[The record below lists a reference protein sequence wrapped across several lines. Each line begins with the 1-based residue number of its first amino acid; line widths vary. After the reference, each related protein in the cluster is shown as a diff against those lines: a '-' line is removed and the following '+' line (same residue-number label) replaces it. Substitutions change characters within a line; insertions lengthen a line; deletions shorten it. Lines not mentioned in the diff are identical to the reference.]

1 MTTYTLLLY
10 RRSPG
15 PDAAPP
21 LADREALGR
30 HRALQAETS
39 SRGDLLAVA
48 RLAAPDAARTVTAS
62 GHEVTDGPF
71 VEAKEWLVGF
81 YLVECEDEAQAVAR
95 ARQVCVDEHHAVEVR
110 PVTWRWRG

>member
-10 RRSPG
+10 RRAPG
-15 PDAAPP
+15 GAAPP
-21 LADREALGR
+21 VPDREALVA

-39 SRGDLLAVA
+39 ARGDLLAVA
-48 RLAAPDAARTVTAS
+48 RLAAPDEARTVSAS

-81 YLVECEDEAQAVAR
+81 YLVECEDEAQALAR
-95 ARQVCVDEHHAVEVR
+95 ARQLCVDDHHAVEVR